1 MTRPTF
7 AHIDIQALRAN
18 TLWLKQHCRGSKL
31 MCVVKADAYGHD
43 IQLVAPALADIADG
57 FAVAHCAEG
66 IELKAMN
73 LTVPILILEG
83 AFNSAELDLAHQYDL
98 TVALTNIWQV
108 QDYLALPVH
117 QRPSVWVKV
126 DTGMHRLGLSESQL
140 DELCQNNTL
149 PQNTVLFTHFSDAD
163 ADPEKTAQ
171 QLAQLIR
178 LGKQYKL
185 KMSAANSPACLY
197 HPETHLDWVRPGYA
211 LYGGSPLAHIEE
223 HLRPV
228 MKVYTRIHS
237 IRSLGAG
244 ECVGYGSTW
253 CAERTSTIATLPVGY
268 ADGYPRSIANGT
280 KVWLHNQLAPV
291 VGRVSMDLIT
301 VDVTRIAAAKEG
313 DLVEIWGDNM
323 PLHTLAN
330 HNGLS
335 GYEIMAR
342 IPKRLPR
349 SKDWLL

>member
-7 AHIDIQALRAN
+7 AHIDVQALRAN
-18 TLWLKQHCRGSKL
+18 AQWLKQHCQGSKL

-43 IQLVAPALADIADG
+43 IQLVAPSLADIADG
-57 FAVAHCAEG
+57 FAVAHCVEA
-66 IELKAMN
+66 IELRTIN
-73 LTVPILILEG
+73 PTSPILVLEG
-83 AFNSAELDLAHQYDL
+83 AFNPEEVDTAYQYGL
-98 TVALTNIWQV
+98 TLALTNTQQI
-108 QDYLALPVH
+108 QDYLTRPSQL
-117 QRPSVWVKV
+117 RPSVWLKI
-126 DTGMHRLGLSESQL
+126 DTGMHRLGLSETQL
-140 DELCQNNTL
+140 DKFCGDNTL
-149 PQNTVLFTHFSDAD
+149 PSDTVLFTHFSDAD
-163 ADPEKTAQ
+163 TDPNKTAH
-171 QLAQLIR
+171 QLARLVR
-178 LGKQYKL
+178 LGTRYKL

-197 HPETHLDWVRPGYA
+197 HPDAHLDWVRPGYA
-211 LYGGSPLAHIEE
+211 LYGGSPMAHIEE

-228 MKVYTRIHS
+228 MKVHTRIHS

-253 CAERTSTIATLPVGY
+253 CAERTSTIATLPIGY

-280 KVWLHNQLAPV
+280 KVWLHNQFAPV

-301 VDVTRIAAAKEG
+301 VDVTDIPQAKAG
-313 DLVEIWGDNM
+313 DLVELWGDNM

-342 IPKRLPR
+342 IPKRLQR
-349 SKDWLL
+349 SSDWLL